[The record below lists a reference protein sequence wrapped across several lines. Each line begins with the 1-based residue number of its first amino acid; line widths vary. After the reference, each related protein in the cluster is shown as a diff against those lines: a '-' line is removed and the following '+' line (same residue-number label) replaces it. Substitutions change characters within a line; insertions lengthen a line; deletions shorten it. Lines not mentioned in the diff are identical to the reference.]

1 MRYII
6 IGMYVFALFWLLLSF
21 ANFYINWTSLKKIEE
36 EIMKKRVRIEV
47 WKVEMQMIKNAK

>member
-6 IGMYVFALFWLLLSF
+6 IGIYVLALFWLFLSF
-21 ANFYINWTSLKKIEE
+21 ANFYINWMSLKKIEE
-36 EIMKKRVRIEV
+36 EIMKKRIRIEV